1 MYLRRLSVLNYKNY
15 SKADAVFEDRFIL
28 LNGDNGSGKT
38 NLIDAIYYLCMCKS
52 YFTRQD
58 ALIVGHGSD
67 FFRLDGDFTEEGND
81 MLITCKYDQE
91 RKKTFA
97 RNGSVYEK
105 LSAHVG
111 SIPVV
116 MIAPADIDIINGGS
130 EERRRF
136 MDMAIALLD
145 PVYLPLVIGYNK
157 ILVQRNSLLKQF
169 ISSGRPDDTLLSVLD
184 AQLAVR
190 GDEIFSARKKFIES
204 FGDELVNMYRAF
216 SGRYEE
222 AHVQYVSQLESHD
235 LLTLLRQSL
244 KKDVEAQRTT
254 TGIHRDD
261 LQFSVNNFPL
271 KQNGSQGQIKSFL
284 IALKLVLGSMI
295 ERTTLYKP
303 LLLLDDVFEKLDK
316 KRLHVLFALLKE
328 GNYGQIFITDA
339 DEKRSAACMQ
349 EAQVNFQ
356 HMRIEK
362 GEIS

>member
-15 SKADAVFEDRFIL
+15 GKADAVFEDRFIL

-58 ALIVGHGSD
+58 ALIVGYGSD
-67 FFRLDGDFTEEGND
+67 FFRLDGDFTEEGTH

-97 RNGSVYEK
+97 RNGAVYEK

-136 MDMAIALLD
+136 MDMAISLLD
-145 PVYLPLVIGYNK
+145 PVYLPLVIEYNK

-169 ISSGRPDDTLLSVLD
+169 IASGRPDDTLLAVLD

-190 GDEIFSARKKFIES
+190 GDKIFKARKNFIES
-204 FGDELVNMYRAF
+204 FGEELVNMYKTF
-216 SGRYEE
+216 SSSNEE
-222 AHVQYVSQLESHD
+222 AHIQYVSQLESND

-261 LQFSVNNFPL
+261 LQFSVNSFPL

-284 IALKLVLGSMI
+284 IALKLVLGSLI
-295 ERTTLYKP
+295 ERTTLHKP

-339 DEKRSAACMQ
+339 DEKRSTACMQ
-349 EAQVNFQ
+349 EAHVSFQ
-356 HMRIEK
+356 PMRIEK